1 MRAAC
6 SGGDVRTLPF
16 TEPDHGRDAATAVLE
31 VVRRHGVVLVP
42 TDTFYGL
49 AANPASETA
58 VEAVHRLKRRP
69 PEKALPVLCADHQQ
83 VASLVDLPER
93 FRVRLGRMW
102 PGPLTVVLPARRPLA
117 ACPDGTVA
125 VRIPDHRLLRAVLY
139 RTGPLTG
146 TSANRHGEPPGATAA
161 EAAAGLDGWPDL
173 VLDGGPAVGGLA
185 STVVDLTGP
194 SHASCGRGRWTG
206 SREFPGA
213 QYPPTTEPRS
223 STRPRRWCPSRRARP
238 PDSRCGKDCG
248 KTCGKRVKPV

>member
-6 SGGDVRTLPF
+6 SGGDVRTLQF

-125 VRIPDHRLLRAVLY
+125 VRIPDHHLLRAVLY

-173 VLDGGPAVGGLA
+173 VLDGGRAVGGLA

-194 SHASCGRGRWTG
+194 
-206 SREFPGA
+206 
-213 QYPPTTEPRS
+213 EPRIL
-223 STRPRRWCPSRRARP
+223 RQGPVDWEPRIPGVATP
-238 PDSRCGKDCG
+238 PVG
-248 KTCGKRVKPV
+248 